1 MQQVPMPPYWDIP
14 TTIGLAVAMV
24 IIILLGLVGNT
35 MVIIVVARHHGMRTR
50 TNMFLCNLAVA
61 DLLCTVICMPFS
73 LGTVIHG
80 DWIFGDIFCQ
90 INSFSMPLFFVAS
103 IHTLMYISIHK
114 YISIIHPF
122 SHVLGRGKI
131 GLMIGKLVFK
141 FQQQFY
147 NTFLYFCCPTHNGYL
162 IWPYLTLESHV

>member
-14 TTIGLAVAMV
+14 TRIALAIAMV
-24 IIILLGLVGNT
+24 IFILLGLVGNT

-73 LGTVIHG
+73 LGTVICG
-80 DWIFGDIFCQ
+80 DWIFGDLFCQ
-90 INSFSMPLFFVAS
+90 INAFSMPLFFVAS

-114 YISIIHPF
+114 YISIKHPF

-131 GLMIGKLVFK
+131 GLMIGKL
-141 FQQQFY
+141 
-147 NTFLYFCCPTHNGYL
+147 L
-162 IWPYLTLESHV
+162 IDFIPNFHLSTITT